1 MVRQLRPVSDPLGSY
16 LRVGAKDHTF
26 LAQMLVE
33 GRPVGGGLIAD
44 PARLEEQKDLWGEAG
59 QSGVETVLD
68 PRTLELSTPGGIL
81 RGGARELAW
90 APTGSAGLHTP
101 DSLYGRAGE
110 DLCDQL
116 VDAVQTA
123 GLTAV
128 LAPTHYVGS
137 HRDAWLDIDADL
149 TRALRRGLDRHG
161 LQRVPIYYPLITKS
175 ESFND
180 PRWRAAVIGVLRGLP
195 IDAVWLRIHPF
206 GTAKSGPLVLKR
218 YLAACRDFHQLGRPL
233 VGEHTGAVGV
243 ALMAFGALGGIE
255 SGVTVNDHT
264 DLSSW
269 LRVPTGGGGGGG
281 EARIYLHQLGSF
293 LDRSKAEALLNR
305 PGMKAAHACLDTSCC
320 PRGWKD
326 TQLRYREHF
335 VTQRAREVT
344 ALSAVP
350 EPLRAGQ
357 YLENFLRPASDKAVR
372 AAEAEPALLSTR
384 KRLDSWRG
392 TLGSDLTTNPVHSF
406 SLPAAGKRHR
416 KTA

>member
-1 MVRQLRPVSDPLGSY
+1 MVRTLRPVSDPLGSY
-16 LRVGAKDHTF
+16 LRVGGKDHAF

-33 GRPVGGGLIAD
+33 GKTVGGLVAD
-44 PARLEEQKDLWGEAG
+44 PARIDDQKDLWEEA
-59 QSGVETVLD
+59 QQLGVETVLD

-81 RGGARELAW
+81 RGGARQLAW
-90 APTGSAGLHTP
+90 APRGSTELHTP

-116 VDAVQTA
+116 VDVVGTA
-123 GLTAV
+123 RLTAV
-128 LAPTHYVGS
+128 LAPTHLVSS
-137 HRDAWLDIDADL
+137 HRDPWLDIDADL
-149 TRALRRGLDRHG
+149 TRALRRALNQAG

-175 ESFND
+175 ENFNN
-180 PRWRAAVIGVLRGLP
+180 PQWRAAVIDILRTLP

-206 GTAKSGPLVLKR
+206 GTPKSGPHALKR
-218 YLAACRDFHQLGRPL
+218 YLAGCRDLHQLGRPL

-255 SGVTVNDHT
+255 SGITVNDHT
-264 DLSSW
+264 DLSDW
-269 LRVPTGGGGGGG
+269 LRVPKNGGGGGG
-281 EARIYLHQLGSF
+281 EARIYLHQLGAF
-293 LDRSKAEALLNR
+293 LDRSKADVLLNR
-305 PGMKAAHACLDTSCC
+305 SGMKAAHSCLDTSCC

-335 VTQRAREVT
+335 VTQRVREVN
-344 ALSAVP
+344 ALAAVP

-372 AAEAEPALLSTR
+372 AAEAEPALLPIR

-392 TLGSDLTTNPVHSF
+392 TLGNDLTSNPVHSF